1 MYMSKYLSSW
11 PSEEFSSVQEESVG
25 KVSEMSG
32 KLDQTESIDADTTET
47 SSSSHQVMLQS
58 EFKITI
64 KKSDY

>member
-1 MYMSKYLSSW
+1 M
-11 PSEEFSSVQEESVG
+11 G